1 MVGYDPRADGRNI
14 SSFEV
19 AVAGSVSGLVTR
31 ALISPL
37 DVIKIRF
44 QLQIERLS
52 RSDPNAKYHGIL
64 QAGRQILQEEG
75 PTAFWKG
82 HIPAQLLSI
91 GYGAVQFLSFE
102 MLTEL
107 VHRASVY
114 DARDFSVHFV
124 CGGLSACAATLAVH
138 PVDVLRTRFAAQG
151 EPRETSK
158 TCCVAVELESSAR
171 PLRTPW
177 TSSRNGCRSV
187 GSSRPESPSAR
198 FEAIGAS
205 WTAPSRCCR
214 RREPGA
220 STRACPPA
228 C

>member
-1 MVGYDPRADGRNI
+1 MVGYDPKEDGRSN
-14 SSFEV
+14 SKFEV
-19 AVAGSVSGLVTR
+19 AVAGSVSGLSTR

-52 RSDPNAKYHGIL
+52 RSDPNAKYYGIL

-75 PTAFWKG
+75 PAAFWKG

-102 MLTEL
+102 LLTEL
-107 VHRASVY
+107 VHRASLY
-114 DARDFSVHFV
+114 DAREFSVHFV
-124 CGGLSACAATLAVH
+124 CGGLSACAATLTVH

-151 EPRETSK
+151 EPRRTSK
-158 TCCVAVELESSAR
+158 TCFVAVEPESSVR
-171 PLRTPW
+171 PSPIPW
-177 TSSRNGCRSV
+177 TSSRNGCRLE
-187 GSSRPESPSAR
+187 GLSRPELPLDR
-198 FEAIGAS
+198 CGDTGAS
-205 WTAPSRCCR
+205 WIAPSRYCKR
-214 RREPGA
+214 KVPKA
-220 STRACPPA
+220 SSRACPPA